1 MIQITVVKVNK
12 PNIAQKGTITV
23 EKTEKT
29 GEVFSGVNVSGS
41 EDSDGRALA
50 GARLE
55 YKNRFANEKCAI
67 VIKDKSEEVRRKNAM
82 EDEKSKITAVAIEKM
97 IDFYQGNLRD
107 IEHFLKVW
115 AYAKT
120 IGEQESVDEN
130 TQGILEL
137 AAVVHDISCPLCR
150 EKYGNTNG
158 KNQEL
163 ESEPLVKEFFEGMP
177 VSEQKVERIIWLVT
191 HHHTYTN
198 IDGIDYQI
206 LIEADFLVNASES
219 NFSKVSIENAK
230 SRIFKTAAGCRLLE
244 SIFLR
249 EE

>member
-1 MIQITVVKVNK
+1 MK
-12 PNIAQKGTITV
+12 
-23 EKTEKT
+23 
-29 GEVFSGVNVSGS
+29 
-41 EDSDGRALA
+41 
-50 GARLE
+50 
-55 YKNRFANEKCAI
+55 
-67 VIKDKSEEVRRKNAM
+67 
-82 EDEKSKITAVAIEKM
+82 DEKSKITAVAIEKM
-97 IDFYQGNLRD
+97 IGFYQGNLRD

-130 TQGILEL
+130 TQEVLEL

-198 IDGIDYQI
+198 IDGMDYQI
-206 LIEADFLVNASES
+206 LVEADFLVNADEDRLSS
-219 NFSKVSIENAK
+219 DAIENFK
-230 SRIFKTAAGCRLLE
+230 EKIFKTTTGIAVLE
-244 SIFLR
+244 NNYLNL
-249 EE
+249 

>member
-1 MIQITVVKVNK
+1 M
-12 PNIAQKGTITV
+12 
-23 EKTEKT
+23 
-29 GEVFSGVNVSGS
+29 
-41 EDSDGRALA
+41 
-50 GARLE
+50 
-55 YKNRFANEKCAI
+55 
-67 VIKDKSEEVRRKNAM
+67 
-82 EDEKSKITAVAIEKM
+82 
-97 IDFYQGNLRD
+97 NLQ
-107 IEHFLKVW
+107 LW
-115 AYAKT
+115 CM
-120 IGEQESVDEN
+120 
-130 TQGILEL
+130 
-137 AAVVHDISCPLCR
+137 ISCPLCR

-163 ESEPLVKEFFEGMP
+163 ESEPLVKEFFEEMP

>member
-1 MIQITVVKVNK
+1 
-12 PNIAQKGTITV
+12 
-23 EKTEKT
+23 
-29 GEVFSGVNVSGS
+29 
-41 EDSDGRALA
+41 
-50 GARLE
+50 
-55 YKNRFANEKCAI
+55 
-67 VIKDKSEEVRRKNAM
+67 M
-82 EDEKSKITAVAIEKM
+82 EDEKSKITAAAIEKM

-191 HHHTYTN
+191 HHHFHAFPDKQKAFHEIWRVLKPGGNFIACFYIRGKSQRT
-198 IDGIDYQI
+198 DW
-206 LIEADFLVNASES
+206 LV
-219 NFSKVSIENAK
+219 
-230 SRIFKTAAGCRLLE
+230 
-244 SIFLR
+244 
-249 EE
+249 

>member
-1 MIQITVVKVNK
+1 MK
-12 PNIAQKGTITV
+12 
-23 EKTEKT
+23 
-29 GEVFSGVNVSGS
+29 
-41 EDSDGRALA
+41 
-50 GARLE
+50 
-55 YKNRFANEKCAI
+55 
-67 VIKDKSEEVRRKNAM
+67 
-82 EDEKSKITAVAIEKM
+82 DEKSKITAVAIEKM

-163 ESEPLVKEFFEGMP
+163 ESEPLVKEFFEEMP

-198 IDGIDYQI
+198 NRIVSDDTKEERDLTERFQKIDAAI
-206 LIEADFLVNASES
+206 VES
-219 NFSKVSIENAK
+219 NAKTENLYLWK
-230 SRIFKTAAGCRLLE
+230 I
-244 SIFLR
+244 
-249 EE
+249 

>member
-1 MIQITVVKVNK
+1 MK
-12 PNIAQKGTITV
+12 
-23 EKTEKT
+23 
-29 GEVFSGVNVSGS
+29 
-41 EDSDGRALA
+41 
-50 GARLE
+50 
-55 YKNRFANEKCAI
+55 
-67 VIKDKSEEVRRKNAM
+67 
-82 EDEKSKITAVAIEKM
+82 DEKSKITAVAIEKM

-163 ESEPLVKEFFEGMP
+163 ESEPLVKEFLEGMP

-206 LIEADFLVNASES
+206 LIEADFLVNLYEDNSPISAV
-219 NFSKVSIENAK
+219 NNAK
-230 SRIFKTAAGCRLLE
+230 EKIFKTKSGIKILE
-244 SIFLR
+244 YMF
-249 EE
+249 

>member
-1 MIQITVVKVNK
+1 MK
-12 PNIAQKGTITV
+12 
-23 EKTEKT
+23 
-29 GEVFSGVNVSGS
+29 
-41 EDSDGRALA
+41 
-50 GARLE
+50 
-55 YKNRFANEKCAI
+55 
-67 VIKDKSEEVRRKNAM
+67 
-82 EDEKSKITAVAIEKM
+82 DEKSKITAVAIEKM

-219 NFSKVSIENAK
+219 KFSKVSIENAK
-230 SRIFKTAAGCRLLE
+230 SRIFKRRIIKSITLENNLWHNQNRMNYTKHCNRKAIRTAFAGKLL
-244 SIFLR
+244 INR
-249 EE
+249 

>member
-1 MIQITVVKVNK
+1 MK
-12 PNIAQKGTITV
+12 
-23 EKTEKT
+23 
-29 GEVFSGVNVSGS
+29 
-41 EDSDGRALA
+41 
-50 GARLE
+50 
-55 YKNRFANEKCAI
+55 
-67 VIKDKSEEVRRKNAM
+67 
-82 EDEKSKITAVAIEKM
+82 DEKSKITAVAIEKM

-163 ESEPLVKEFFEGMP
+163 ESEPLVKEFLEGMP

-230 SRIFKTAAGCRLLE
+230 SRIFKRRIIKSITLENNLWHNQNRMNYTKHCNRKAIRTAFAGKLL
-244 SIFLR
+244 INR
-249 EE
+249 